1 MHTFHHSGYRLIW
14 KGGIG
19 KSRGEGRRM
28 VRGKGE
34 KKHGIGKIFKTIS
47 LKKASEKHISKAI
60 AAIQSLLSSNHP
72 KKHFHNLPFMAILY
86 NELHLA
92 LEFRTVSGKLVHL
105 PCYAYQQQPLWTWD
119 LQPFR

>member
-1 MHTFHHSGYRLIW
+1 
-14 KGGIG
+14 
-19 KSRGEGRRM
+19 M

-34 KKHGIGKIFKTIS
+34 KRHGIGKIFKTIS
-47 LKKASEKHISKAI
+47 LKKASEKRISDPKAI
-60 AAIQSLLSSNHP
+60 ATIQSLLSSNHP

-105 PCYAYQQQPLWTWD
+105 PCYAYQ
-119 LQPFR
+119 